1 MCTTQIQQ
9 QRKVNATLRQ
19 EVIKC
24 IDCLKE
30 QPNLDKYQF
39 QEEGK
44 PQNLK
49 NIKLLLGS
57 KVYGGSVLV
66 KRLDGRRN
74 SLKREI
80 ETNLED
86 FMPRFKGV
94 IGQNSEKFY
103 TLENVQLQKGTPEF
117 VDIWMY
123 IDRVEDEH

>member
-1 MCTTQIQQ
+1 MADT
-9 QRKVNATLRQ
+9 K
-19 EVIKC
+19 KS
-24 IDCLKE
+24 
-30 QPNLDKYQF
+30 F
-39 QEEGK
+39 
-44 PQNLK
+44 K

-74 SLKREI
+74 CLKREI

-86 FMPRFKGV
+86 FMPRFKGA
-94 IGQNSEKFY
+94 IGQNAEKFY

-123 IDRVEDEH
+123 IENVEDEH